1 MPVTTPYELVSVK
14 KLVMVLL
21 YGGMVVEVDSS
32 AATAAAGY
40 TSTISSDQ
48 NTVRPTGT
56 GKERGRVQWSLVRMQ
71 QPRMAPESG
80 WSNACCSSGAV
91 RVMWAYDMVDRYSMY
106 VVGGNEGE
114 KRANTSKYGTGNEC
128 GCPGSDVTR

>member
-1 MPVTTPYELVSVK
+1 
-14 KLVMVLL
+14 
-21 YGGMVVEVDSS
+21 
-32 AATAAAGY
+32 
-40 TSTISSDQ
+40 
-48 NTVRPTGT
+48 
-56 GKERGRVQWSLVRMQ
+56 MQ

-114 KRANTSKYGTGNEC
+114 KRQIQVSMVLVTSVGARVAT
-128 GCPGSDVTR
+128 